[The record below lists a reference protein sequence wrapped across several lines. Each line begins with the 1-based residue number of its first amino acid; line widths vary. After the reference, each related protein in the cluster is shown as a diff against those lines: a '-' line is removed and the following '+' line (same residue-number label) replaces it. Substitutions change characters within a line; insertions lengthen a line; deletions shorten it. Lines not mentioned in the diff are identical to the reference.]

1 MEGFL
6 SRKRGNVKFL
16 LNSLLAF
23 LLVFAS
29 TVCPAFC
36 QEKIG
41 EKKKGKASFY
51 AKKFNG
57 RRTANGERFHN
68 KLLTAAHR
76 TLPFGTLLR
85 VTNRANNQ
93 SVVVRVNDRGPYS
106 RNRLIDVSHRAAH
119 QIGMV
124 SSGVVPVEIEV
135 LGMGDA
141 IETDTLD
148 TEMLA
153 RLSEPIKAKGLG
165 LQSSAAKPL
174 PRSFPMMMARNSVT
188 YKTGKLYNVQG
199 MEAKNSGFGVQVGSF
214 QLIGNALSAA
224 NILITKQMHQTYIM
238 VEKIKQTRTFSVL
251 AGTFRSRKDA
261 EAYVASLQQIGYAG
275 FVKKYED

>member
-6 SRKRGNVKFL
+6 SRKKGNVKFL
-16 LNSLLAF
+16 LNILFALLISFTAA
-23 LLVFAS
+23 VHPA
-29 TVCPAFC
+29 VC
-36 QEKIG
+36 QDKIG
-41 EKKKGKASFY
+41 DKKQGKASFY

-57 RRTANGERFHN
+57 RRTASGERFHN
-68 KLLTAAHR
+68 KLMTAAHR
-76 TLPFGTLLR
+76 TLPFGTRLR

-106 RNRLIDVSHRAAH
+106 RNRLIDVSYRAAH
-119 QIGMV
+119 EIGMV
-124 SSGVVPVEIEV
+124 RAGVASVEIEV

-141 IETDTLD
+141 IKTDTLD
-148 TEMLA
+148 TQVLA
-153 RLSEPIKAKGLG
+153 HLSEPIKAKDVRS
-165 LQSSAAKPL
+165 QNVATKPL
-174 PRSFPMMMARNSVT
+174 LHSLPTITASNTVT
-188 YKTGKLYNVQG
+188 YKTGKLYNVRG
-199 MEAKNSGFGVQVGSF
+199 IEAKNSGFGVQVGSF

-238 VEKIKQTRTFSVL
+238 VEKIKQAQTFSVL

-261 EAYVASLQQIGYAG
+261 EAYVASLQEIGYAG